1 MNNKKKLFLSYI
13 KANIA
18 PVLVDFISGED
29 LDDAIILP
37 ADINTKELNGHY
49 NGIDFV
55 PPKWFSKILNT
66 GNSRILVIDKI
77 DSITKEEQTKFIE
90 LLKYR
95 KISTF
100 ELPKNVIIVVTAN
113 EINKNTINE
122 EIFSLVA
129 QI

>member
-1 MNNKKKLFLSYI
+1 MNNKKELLLSCI
-13 KANIA
+13 KANVA
-18 PVLVDFISGED
+18 PVLVNFISGED
-29 LDDAIILP
+29 LEGSIILP

-55 PPKWFSKILNT
+55 PPKWFSELLNT
-66 GNSRILVIDKI
+66 SNSRILVIDKI
-77 DSITKEEQTKFIE
+77 DSISKEEQTKFIE

-100 ELPKNVIIVVTAN
+100 ELPKNVIVIVTASD
-113 EINKNTINE
+113 INKNTINE

>member
-37 ADINTKELNGHY
+37 ADINVKELNGHY

-77 DSITKEEQTKFIE
+77 DSISKEEQTKFIE

-100 ELPKNVIIVVTAN
+100 KLPKNVIVIVTASD
-113 EINKNTINE
+113 INKNTINE

>member
-29 LDDAIILP
+29 LEDAIILP
-37 ADINTKELNGHY
+37 ADINVKELNGHY

-77 DSITKEEQTKFIE
+77 DSISKEEQTKFIE

-100 ELPKNVIIVVTAN
+100 KLPKNVIVIVTASD
-113 EINKNTINE
+113 INKNTINE

>member
-18 PVLVDFISGED
+18 PVLVNFISGED
-29 LDDAIILP
+29 LDVAIILP
-37 ADINTKELNGHY
+37 ADINVKELNGHY

-55 PPKWFSKILNT
+55 PPKWLSELLNT
-66 GNSRILVIDKI
+66 SNSRILVIDKI

-100 ELPKNVIIVVTAN
+100 ELPKNVIIVVTASD
-113 EINKNTINE
+113 INKNTINE
-122 EIFSLVA
+122 KIFSLVA

>member
-29 LDDAIILP
+29 LDDVIILP

-55 PPKWFSKILNT
+55 PPKWLSELLNT
-66 GNSRILVIDKI
+66 SNSRILVIDKI

-100 ELPKNVIIVVTAN
+100 ELPKNVIIVVTASD
-113 EINKNTINE
+113 INKNTINE

>member
-37 ADINTKELNGHY
+37 ADINVKELNGHY

-100 ELPKNVIIVVTAN
+100 ELPKNVIVIVTASD
-113 EINKNTINE
+113 INKNTINE

>member
-29 LDDAIILP
+29 LEDAIILP

-77 DSITKEEQTKFIE
+77 DSISKEEQTKFIE

-100 ELPKNVIIVVTAN
+100 KLPKNVIVIVTASD
-113 EINKNTINE
+113 INKNTINE